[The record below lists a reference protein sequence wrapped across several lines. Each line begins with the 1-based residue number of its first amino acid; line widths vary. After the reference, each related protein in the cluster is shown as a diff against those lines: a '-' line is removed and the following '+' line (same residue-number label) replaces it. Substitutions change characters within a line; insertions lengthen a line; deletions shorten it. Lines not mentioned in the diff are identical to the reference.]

1 MRPRDVLGMA
11 MDGRRLEQPLDLTR
25 RDDVI
30 APGRKPARRQPS
42 IEASPAPGQV
52 LTEEPQAAEA
62 QPTRPQVVGRA
73 EDVKHRQH
81 RARRLKR
88 PLPIDRRNAQTQLE
102 LQQRM
107 LRGQLAIQALGV
119 VTTLDRLPHTH
130 PPTPPL
136 TGQHRREPL
145 PATLA
150 QQPTTYTP
158 RLPRSQRSDIEHQ
171 PRLLATPRVKPGHR
185 RRDALKQIGLQA
197 GLGQRLPRGTR
208 EDQPG
213 ANGPRRAA
221 RHRRFEVGRRLA
233 QLDLRIGRQRRL
245 QRTP

>member
-1 MRPRDVLGMA
+1 

-171 PRLLATPRVKPGHR
+171 PRLLTTLPVEPGDR
-185 RRDALKQIGLQA
+185 RRHALEQIRLQA
-197 GLGQRLPRGTR
+197 GLGQRLT
-208 EDQPG
+208 
-213 ANGPRRAA
+213 RRARQHQPDPHRSHRTTSH
-221 RHRRFEVGRRLA
+221 RHRIL
-233 QLDLRIGRQRRL
+233 
-245 QRTP
+245 